1 MVAMVNL
8 FESGVKLPLKM
19 PGNTLSEDLRDLLRG
34 QFKETQFTRTFEEF
48 VDRKGIAK
56 DKVQAIFHLAEGIEA
71 AQIHGLTFSFG
82 ELGAQNKGPILET
95 LLQQFGGKTV
105 GSPLEGFGVINGQKG
120 IILFSESD
128 ASSVQFGFQKGVTVD
143 KVSGLK
149 RKKRGDSQD
158 HGTQLGI
165 SEVEVVMGKAA
176 AGLAEEGIIRIF
188 RGKLGSVATKGGALL
203 HTLIDEVDAI
213 AVLTFHTLEP
223 RSHLIFFTDFLFRPL
238 EGNVMIEG
246 VGLYPGLIVFGSLP
260 QDFLG
265 NTRNTN
271 HLTEKIDD
279 VFRS

>member
-1 MVAMVNL
+1 MVAMVDP
-8 FESGVKLPLKM
+8 FESGMDLPFEM
-19 PGNTLSEDLRDLLRG
+19 PGDALTEDLRDFLRG
-34 QFKETQFTRTFEEF
+34 QFKQTQFTGAFEEF
-48 VDRKGIAK
+48 VDGKGFAK
-56 DKVQAIFHLAEGIEA
+56 DKVQTILNLAEGIETVE
-71 AQIHGLTFSFG
+71 IHGLTFSFG
-82 ELGAQNKGPILET
+82 ELGTQKKGPILET

-203 HTLIDEVDAI
+203 HTLIDEVDAVL
-213 AVLTFHTLEP
+213 VLTFHTFEQGG
-223 RSHLIFFTDFLFRPL
+223 HLIFFPDFLFRPL
-238 EGNVMIEG
+238 DGNAMV
-246 VGLYPGLIVFGSLP
+246 
-260 QDFLG
+260 
-265 NTRNTN
+265 
-271 HLTEKIDD
+271 
-279 VFRS
+279 